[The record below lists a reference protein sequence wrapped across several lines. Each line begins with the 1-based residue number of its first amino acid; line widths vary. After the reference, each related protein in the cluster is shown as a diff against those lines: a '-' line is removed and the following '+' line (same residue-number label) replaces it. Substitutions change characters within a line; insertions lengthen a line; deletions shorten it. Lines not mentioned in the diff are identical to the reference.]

1 MHNQTG
7 CVGWGETLRLGVGYK
22 LNGSDEIGDILPT
35 GADSLVNCEPIYEE
49 VSGWMESTAG
59 VKEFSQLPKAAQN
72 YLRRIEE
79 VCDVPVDMISTGP
92 DREDTILLRH
102 PFK

>member
-1 MHNQTG
+1 
-7 CVGWGETLRLGVGYK
+7 
-22 LNGSDEIGDILPT
+22 
-35 GADSLVNCEPIYEE
+35 
-49 VSGWMESTAG
+49 MESTAG
-59 VKEFSQLPKAAQN
+59 IKEFSQLPKAAQN

-92 DREDTILLRH
+92 DREDTILVRH